1 MKLCI
6 HDFLVSMRVIFSFML
21 FVAGKFLWCFSVC
34 ASILAFNIVIP
45 AYVITAIDVDSNM
58 LLAGMVILWL
68 SFSMPVTVS
77 VIYAYL
83 EYRKRKF
90 MANTLSKI
98 QETKVPGEKEKTN

>member
-1 MKLCI
+1 MNLCI
-6 HDFLVSMRVIFSFML
+6 HDFLVSMRVIFSSML
-21 FVAGKFLWCFSVC
+21 FVAGKILWGLSVC
-34 ASILAFNIVIP
+34 ASILAFNIFIP
-45 AYVITAIDVDSNM
+45 TYVMMGIDVDSKM

-68 SFSMPVTVS
+68 SFSIPVTVS

-90 MANTLSKI
+90 MANTLRKI

>member
-21 FVAGKFLWCFSVC
+21 FIAGKFLWCFSVC
-34 ASILAFNIVIP
+34 ASILAFNIFIP
-45 AYVITAIDVDSNM
+45 TYVMMGIDVDSKM

-68 SFSMPVTVS
+68 SFSLPVTVS

-90 MANTLSKI
+90 MANTIRNI
-98 QETKVPGEKEKTN
+98 QETKVPGEKEETN